1 MASKFFSD
9 DKEMEL
15 LEQFPEEKLDVY
27 FEPLDQEPD
36 SEHVYDA
43 DPPNKQVISLDKKLY
58 ASMTEARARLQA
70 LLYHRKL
77 KCYREFKTA
86 RHYVF
91 YCVPLLNE

>member
-27 FEPLDQEPD
+27 FEPLDEEPA

-43 DPPNKQVISLDKKLY
+43 DPPNKVVISLSNKQY
-58 ASMTEARARLQA
+58 ASMTEAKARLQA
-70 LLYHRKL
+70 LLTHRKL
-77 KCYREFKTA
+77 RCYRDFKTA
-86 RHYVF
+86 RHFVF
-91 YCVPLLNE
+91 YCVPL